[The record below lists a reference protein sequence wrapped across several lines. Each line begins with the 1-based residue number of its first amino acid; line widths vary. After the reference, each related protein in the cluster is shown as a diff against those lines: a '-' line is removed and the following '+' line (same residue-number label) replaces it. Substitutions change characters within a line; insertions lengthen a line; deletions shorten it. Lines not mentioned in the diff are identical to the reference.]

1 MAKNQT
7 ILDKAQVTTEMVTDA
22 VTASSP
28 KFSKE
33 QLVKSQRYVHRR
45 DALNALLADDKT
57 YSFAQVND
65 ILNKFDKGG
74 ND

>member
-7 ILDKAQVTTEMVTDA
+7 IRDKAEVTTEMVTNA
-22 VTASSP
+22 VTVSSP

-33 QLVKSQRYVHRR
+33 QLVKSQRYIHRR
-45 DALNALLADDKT
+45 DALNALLVEDKT
-57 YSFAQVND
+57 YSFAQVDD